1 MAKKNTPI
9 ITHTEILCLAI
20 NKLLD
25 EIKDIE
31 RRGAELIER
40 TGNKEMA
47 DNIVAQLA
55 APITPKLEALKEM
68 YRIETGVD
76 FE

>member
-1 MAKKNTPI
+1 MAKNEPI

-20 NKLLD
+20 QRLQN
-25 EIKDIE
+25 DIE
-31 RRGAELIER
+31 DIKRRGESLAGK

-47 DNIVAQLA
+47 DEIVAQLI
-55 APITPKLEALKEM
+55 APMTPKLEALKEL
-68 YRIETGVD
+68 YRIETGTN

>member
-1 MAKKNTPI
+1 MASKTNPI

-20 NKLLD
+20 RQLQS
-25 EIKDIE
+25 DIE
-31 RRGAELIER
+31 DIKRRGESLAEK

-47 DNIVAQLA
+47 SDIVAQLI
-55 APITPKLEALKEM
+55 APITPKLEAIKEM
-68 YRIETGVD
+68 YHIETGSN